1 MLTAFFF
8 KKENIILELD
18 RLDLKKGERER
29 LLGLVDELVEYKLVN
44 LVLEKLE
51 SRDKELFL
59 EQLNAGSAEIFI
71 EFLRGKIQDA
81 EEILV
86 EYSKNLESEILAD
99 IRELGAGKNG

>member
-1 MLTAFFF
+1 MLAAFFF

-18 RLDLKKGERER
+18 KLNLEKSERER

-59 EQLNAGSAEIFI
+59 EQLSAGSAEIFI
-71 EFLRGKIQDA
+71 EFLRNKIQNA

-86 EYSKNLESEILAD
+86 EHSKNLEAEILAD
-99 IRELGAGKNG
+99 IKELGASKND